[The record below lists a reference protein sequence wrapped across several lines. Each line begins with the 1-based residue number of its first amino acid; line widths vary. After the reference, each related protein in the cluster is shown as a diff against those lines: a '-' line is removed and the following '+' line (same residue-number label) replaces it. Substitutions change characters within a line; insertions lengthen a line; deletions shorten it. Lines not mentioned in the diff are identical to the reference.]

1 MATDLYII
9 SNIKTSKE
17 EVVRNKDIY
26 LKKLK
31 ALGLGHISICQP
43 DNSSKKLEGDWT
55 YEFDEDIYDEETL
68 KELGC
73 KELIYYNSP
82 FEFDVSLFEGCLEI
96 STIYKYIDLYDWIT
110 HDGEYYKG
118 EFRNKVFEIIS
129 IFGGTEV
136 IYLADNGCDKLSS
149 YLELKVWEGVSYD
162 DVKNEMKQD
171 NVPFRNDFDNLISK
185 ELSYSNISEYL
196 YDDFSDLII
205 KPK

>member
-31 ALGLGHISICQP
+31 ALGLGHISICQS
-43 DNSSKKLEGDWT
+43 DNTSKKLEGDWW
-55 YEFDEDIYDEETL
+55 YELNEEEL

-73 KELIYYNSP
+73 KELIYFNSP
-82 FEFDVSLFEGCLEI
+82 FEFDVSLYEGCLEI

-136 IYLADNGCDKLSS
+136 IYLADNGCDKLSK
-149 YLELKVWEGVSYD
+149 YLELKVWEGVSFI

-171 NVPFRNDFDNLISK
+171 NVPFRNDFNNLNTK
-185 ELSYSNISEYL
+185 NLSYSNISEYL
-196 YDDFSDLII
+196 YDDFSDLIN

>member
-17 EVVRNKDIY
+17 EVARNKDVY

-31 ALGLGHISICQP
+31 ALDLGHISICQP
-43 DNSSKKLEGDWT
+43 DNSSIKLEGDWT
-55 YEFDEDIYDEETL
+55 YEFDEDIYNEETL

-73 KELIYYNSP
+73 KELIYFNSP
-82 FEFDVSLFEGCLEI
+82 FEFDVSLYEGCLEI

-110 HDGEYYKG
+110 LDGEYYKG

-149 YLELKVWEGVSYD
+149 YLELRVWEGLSYN

-171 NVPFRNDFDNLISK
+171 NVPFSNDFNNLSTKKI
-185 ELSYSNISEYL
+185 SYSNIKEYL
-196 YDDFSDLII
+196 YDDFKDITS
-205 KPK
+205 